1 MSYWDALD
9 QKGSMRVLLTLLENG
24 EKNITELRQIEG
36 VGLNAL
42 YNVLEGL
49 KSIDL
54 VVERTGGFRARLFS
68 LSSKGTRIAKY
79 IKSIKEDFEQ
89 S

>member
-1 MSYWDALD
+1 M
-9 QKGSMRVLLTLLENG
+9 
-24 EKNITELRQIEG
+24 
-36 VGLNAL
+36 NAL

-49 KSIDL
+49 KRIDL

-79 IKSIKEDFEQ
+79 IKSIKEDFE
-89 S
+89 